1 MLRQIAWSELRHRPW
16 QTLLLTLLIALAIA
30 SSVFIAA
37 LSFGMHYGLTK
48 ATEPFPQIVG
58 AKGSANQLVLNTV
71 YLKDRPIG
79 NISGDLY
86 QDVKNNPLVKQA
98 IPLAFG
104 DNWRGFRIVGTENT
118 IFDYRVKPQ
127 SEPWLKVAEGRRFNA
142 PFEAVIG
149 DGAAKLL
156 GAKIGDTFQ
165 SIHGATAH
173 GHVHKDQ
180 TYTIVGILAPVEGP
194 YDHAVLTD
202 IRSVWI
208 AHEHH
213 HDHDHDHDDVHAADV
228 HEEGHEHEHE
238 ADVHEEGHEH
248 EHEADVHEEG
258 HEHEHEAAVHEEEHE
273 HEHEAAVHEEE
284 HEHEHEH
291 APVAAAGKPAAQA
304 VNDGEHAATAGQ
316 VTAVLIQ
323 PQGYGQ
329 ALKLA
334 MEFQQRNDAQLV
346 FPAQVIIQLFSL
358 MGQGEKMWWCIGA
371 FFIAAALLVVLST
384 LYLSGL
390 QRLPERA
397 ILRVLGA
404 KRSELLTVTL
414 WQNGLIMV
422 LGGILGYVLGYA
434 GYLGVRSLMATNTA
448 IALPLTFLKEP
459 LLIALGTMAV
469 GLLAS
474 LIPAWLLA
482 RKDTLSKL

>member
-48 ATEPFPQIVG
+48 ATEPFQQIVG

-79 NISGDLY
+79 NISGDVY

-127 SEPWLKVAEGRRFNA
+127 SEPWLKVTSGRHFNA

-202 IRSVWI
+202 ICSVWI
-208 AHEHH
+208 AHDH
-213 HDHDHDHDDVHAADV
+213 HD
-228 HEEGHEHEHE
+228 HEHEH
-238 ADVHEEGHEH
+238 A
-248 EHEADVHEEG
+248 ADVHEEG

-273 HEHEAAVHEEE
+273 HEHEHP
-284 HEHEHEH
+284 
-291 APVAAAGKPAAQA
+291 PVAAAGKPAAQA

-358 MGQGEKMWWCIGA
+358 MGQGEKMWWYIGA

>member
-213 HDHDHDHDDVHAADV
+213 HDHDHEHAADA
-228 HEEGHEHEHE
+228 HEEEHEHEHE
-238 ADVHEEGHEH
+238 A
-248 EHEADVHEEG
+248 AVHEEG

-273 HEHEAAVHEEE
+273 HEHEHE
-284 HEHEHEH
+284 
-291 APVAAAGKPAAQA
+291 AAGKPAAQA
-304 VNDGEHAATAGQ
+304 ENDGEHAATAGQ

-358 MGQGEKMWWCIGA
+358 MGQGEKMWWYIGA

-459 LLIALGTMAV
+459 LLIALGTMAI

>member
-48 ATEPFPQIVG
+48 ATEPFQQIVG

-127 SEPWLKVAEGRRFNA
+127 SEPWLKVAEGRCFNA

-173 GHVHKDQ
+173 GHIHKDQ
-180 TYTIVGILAPVEGP
+180 SYTIVGILAPVEGP

-208 AHEHH
+208 AHDH
-213 HDHDHDHDDVHAADV
+213 HD
-228 HEEGHEHEHE
+228 HEHEH
-238 ADVHEEGHEH
+238 V
-248 EHEADVHEEG
+248 ADVHEEG

-273 HEHEAAVHEEE
+273 HEHEHAADAHEKDYE
-284 HEHEHEH
+284 HEHP
-291 APVAAAGKPAAQA
+291 PVAAAGKPAAQA
-304 VNDGEHAATAGQ
+304 VNDGEHAAAAGQ

-334 MEFQQRNDAQLV
+334 MEFQQRDDAQLV

-358 MGQGEKMWWCIGA
+358 MGQGEKMWWYIGA

-469 GLLAS
+469 GLLSS

>member
-213 HDHDHDHDDVHAADV
+213 HDHDH
-228 HEEGHEHEHE
+228 EHEHA

-358 MGQGEKMWWCIGA
+358 MGQGEKMWWYIGA

>member
-86 QDVKNNPLVKQA
+86 QDVRNNPLVKQA

-213 HDHDHDHDDVHAADV
+213 HDHDH
-228 HEEGHEHEHE
+228 EHEH
-238 ADVHEEGHEH
+238 A
-248 EHEADVHEEG
+248 ADVHEEG

-358 MGQGEKMWWCIGA
+358 MGQGEKMWWYIGA

>member
-213 HDHDHDHDDVHAADV
+213 HDHDHEHAAD
-228 HEEGHEHEHE
+228 
-238 ADVHEEGHEH
+238 A
-248 EHEADVHEEG
+248 HEEG

-273 HEHEAAVHEEE
+273 HEHEEA
-284 HEHEHEH
+284 HEHEH
-291 APVAAAGKPAAQA
+291 APVAAAGNPAAQA

-358 MGQGEKMWWCIGA
+358 MGQGEKMWWYIGA

>member
-48 ATEPFPQIVG
+48 ATEPFQQIVG

-79 NISGDLY
+79 NVTGDVF
-86 QDVKNNPLVKQA
+86 QEVKANPLVKQA

-127 SEPWLKVAEGRRFNA
+127 SEPWLKVASGRRFNA

-180 TYTIVGILAPVEGP
+180 IYTVVGILAPVEGP

-202 IRSVWI
+202 IRSVWL

-213 HDHDHDHDDVHAADV
+213 HDH
-228 HEEGHEHEHE
+228 
-238 ADVHEEGHEH
+238 
-248 EHEADVHEEG
+248 
-258 HEHEHEAAVHEEEHE
+258 EHEAAAHEEEHE
-273 HEHEAAVHEEE
+273 HEHEAAAHEEE

-291 APVAAAGKPAAQA
+291 EAAAQD

-316 VTAVLIQ
+316 VTAILIQ

-358 MGQGEKMWWCIGA
+358 MGQGEKMWWYIGA

-414 WQNGLIMV
+414 WQNGLIIV

-448 IALPLTFLKEP
+448 IALPLIFLKEP

>member
-48 ATEPFPQIVG
+48 ATEPFQQIVG

-127 SEPWLKVAEGRRFNA
+127 SEPWLKVAEGRCFNA

-173 GHVHKDQ
+173 GHIHKDQ
-180 TYTIVGILAPVEGP
+180 SYTIVGILAPVEGP

-208 AHEHH
+208 AHDH
-213 HDHDHDHDDVHAADV
+213 HD
-228 HEEGHEHEHE
+228 HEHEH
-238 ADVHEEGHEH
+238 V
-248 EHEADVHEEG
+248 ADVHEEG

-273 HEHEAAVHEEE
+273 HEHEHAADAHEKDYD
-284 HEHEHEH
+284 HEHP
-291 APVAAAGKPAAQA
+291 PVAAAGKPAAQA
-304 VNDGEHAATAGQ
+304 VNDGEHAAAAGQ

-334 MEFQQRNDAQLV
+334 MEFQQRDDAQLV

-358 MGQGEKMWWCIGA
+358 MGQGEKMWWYIGA

-469 GLLAS
+469 GLLSS

>member
-48 ATEPFPQIVG
+48 ATEPFQQIVG

-213 HDHDHDHDDVHAADV
+213 HDHDHEHAAD
-228 HEEGHEHEHE
+228 
-238 ADVHEEGHEH
+238 A
-248 EHEADVHEEG
+248 HEEG

-284 HEHEHEH
+284 HEHEHEAAVHEEEHEHEHEEAHEHEH
-291 APVAAAGKPAAQA
+291 APVAAAGNPAAQA

-358 MGQGEKMWWCIGA
+358 MGQGEKMWWYIGA

>member
-48 ATEPFPQIVG
+48 ATEPFPQLVG

-86 QDVKNNPLVKQA
+86 QDIKNNPLVKQA

-213 HDHDHDHDDVHAADV
+213 HDHDHEHEHAADV

-358 MGQGEKMWWCIGA
+358 MGQGEKMWWYIGA

>member
-48 ATEPFPQIVG
+48 ATEPFQQIVG

-213 HDHDHDHDDVHAADV
+213 HDHDHEHAAD
-228 HEEGHEHEHE
+228 
-238 ADVHEEGHEH
+238 A
-248 EHEADVHEEG
+248 HEEG

-273 HEHEAAVHEEE
+273 HEHEEA
-284 HEHEHEH
+284 HEHEH
-291 APVAAAGKPAAQA
+291 APVAAAGNPAAQA

-358 MGQGEKMWWCIGA
+358 MGQGEKMWWYIGA

>member
-48 ATEPFPQIVG
+48 ATEPFQQIVG

-86 QDVKNNPLVKQA
+86 QDIKNNPLVKQA

-127 SEPWLKVAEGRRFNA
+127 SEPWLKVAEGHRFNA

-180 TYTIVGILAPVEGP
+180 SYTIVGILAPVEGP

-208 AHEHH
+208 AHEDH
-213 HDHDHDHDDVHAADV
+213 HD
-228 HEEGHEHEHE
+228 HEHEHA
-238 ADVHEEGHEH
+238 AD
-248 EHEADVHEEG
+248 A
-258 HEHEHEAAVHEEEHE
+258 
-273 HEHEAAVHEEE
+273 HEEE

-291 APVAAAGKPAAQA
+291 EHGHAADAHEKDHEHEHPPVAAAGKPAAQA

-358 MGQGEKMWWCIGA
+358 MGQGEKMWWYIGA

-434 GYLGVRSLMATNTA
+434 GYLGVRSLIATNTA

-459 LLIALGTMAV
+459 LLIALGTMV
-469 GLLAS
+469 IGLLAS

>member
-213 HDHDHDHDDVHAADV
+213 HDHDHEHEHAAD
-228 HEEGHEHEHE
+228 
-238 ADVHEEGHEH
+238 A
-248 EHEADVHEEG
+248 HEEG

-273 HEHEAAVHEEE
+273 HEHE
-284 HEHEHEH
+284 
-291 APVAAAGKPAAQA
+291 AAGKPAAQA

-358 MGQGEKMWWCIGA
+358 MGQGEKMWWYIGA

>member
-118 IFDYRVKPQ
+118 IFGYRVKPQ

-213 HDHDHDHDDVHAADV
+213 HDHDHDH
-228 HEEGHEHEHE
+228 EHEH
-238 ADVHEEGHEH
+238 A
-248 EHEADVHEEG
+248 ADVHEEG

>member
-48 ATEPFPQIVG
+48 ATEPFQQIVG

-79 NISGDLY
+79 NVTGDVF
-86 QDVKNNPLVKQA
+86 QEVKANPLVKQA

-127 SEPWLKVAEGRRFNA
+127 SEPWLKVASGRRFNA

-180 TYTIVGILAPVEGP
+180 IYTVVGILAPVEGP

-202 IRSVWI
+202 IRSVWL

-213 HDHDHDHDDVHAADV
+213 HDH
-228 HEEGHEHEHE
+228 
-238 ADVHEEGHEH
+238 
-248 EHEADVHEEG
+248 
-258 HEHEHEAAVHEEEHE
+258 EHEAAAHEEEHE
-273 HEHEAAVHEEE
+273 HEHEAAAHEEEHEHEHEAAAHEEE

-291 APVAAAGKPAAQA
+291 EHEAAAQD

-358 MGQGEKMWWCIGA
+358 MGQGEKMWWYIGA

-414 WQNGLIMV
+414 WQNGLIIV

-448 IALPLTFLKEP
+448 IALPLIFLKEP

>member
-213 HDHDHDHDDVHAADV
+213 HDHDHEHAAD
-228 HEEGHEHEHE
+228 
-238 ADVHEEGHEH
+238 A
-248 EHEADVHEEG
+248 HEEG

-273 HEHEAAVHEEE
+273 HEHE
-284 HEHEHEH
+284 
-291 APVAAAGKPAAQA
+291 AAGKPAAQA

-358 MGQGEKMWWCIGA
+358 MGQGEKMWWYIGA

-459 LLIALGTMAV
+459 LLIALGTMAI

>member
-48 ATEPFPQIVG
+48 ATEPFQQIVG

-79 NISGDLY
+79 NVTD
-86 QDVKNNPLVKQA
+86 DVFQEVKANPLVKQA

-127 SEPWLKVAEGRRFNA
+127 SEPWLKVASGRRFNA

-180 TYTIVGILAPVEGP
+180 IYTVVGILAPVEGP

-202 IRSVWI
+202 IRSVWL

-213 HDHDHDHDDVHAADV
+213 HDH
-228 HEEGHEHEHE
+228 
-238 ADVHEEGHEH
+238 
-248 EHEADVHEEG
+248 
-258 HEHEHEAAVHEEEHE
+258 EHEAAAHEEEHE
-273 HEHEAAVHEEE
+273 HEHEAAAHEEE

-291 APVAAAGKPAAQA
+291 EAAAQD

-358 MGQGEKMWWCIGA
+358 MGQGEKMWWYIGA

-414 WQNGLIMV
+414 WQNGLIIV

-448 IALPLTFLKEP
+448 IALPLIFLKEP
-459 LLIALGTMAV
+459 LLIALGTMAI

>member
-213 HDHDHDHDDVHAADV
+213 HDHDHDH
-228 HEEGHEHEHE
+228 EHEHA

>member
-213 HDHDHDHDDVHAADV
+213 HDHDHEHAAD
-228 HEEGHEHEHE
+228 
-238 ADVHEEGHEH
+238 A
-248 EHEADVHEEG
+248 HEEG

-273 HEHEAAVHEEE
+273 HVHEEE

-291 APVAAAGKPAAQA
+291 EHEAAGKPAAQA

-358 MGQGEKMWWCIGA
+358 MGQGEKMWWYIGA

>member
-48 ATEPFPQIVG
+48 ATEPFQQIVG

-86 QDVKNNPLVKQA
+86 QDVKANPLVKQA

-180 TYTIVGILAPVEGP
+180 SYTIVGILAPVEGP

-213 HDHDHDHDDVHAADV
+213 HDHDHEHEHAADA
-228 HEEGHEHEHE
+228 HEEGH
-238 ADVHEEGHEH
+238 
-248 EHEADVHEEG
+248 
-258 HEHEHEAAVHEEEHE
+258 EHE

-291 APVAAAGKPAAQA
+291 PPVAAAGKPAAQA
-304 VNDGEHAATAGQ
+304 VNDGEHAAAAGQ

-329 ALKLA
+329 ALKLS

-358 MGQGEKMWWCIGA
+358 MGQGEKMWWYIGA

-459 LLIALGTMAV
+459 LLIALGTMV
-469 GLLAS
+469 IGLLAS

>member
-48 ATEPFPQIVG
+48 ATEPFQQIVG

-79 NISGDLY
+79 NVTGDVF
-86 QDVKNNPLVKQA
+86 QDVKANPLVKQA

-173 GHVHKDQ
+173 GHVHNDQ
-180 TYTIVGILAPVEGP
+180 SYTIVGILAPVEGP

-208 AHEHH
+208 AHEDH
-213 HDHDHDHDDVHAADV
+213 HD
-228 HEEGHEHEHE
+228 HEHEHA
-238 ADVHEEGHEH
+238 AD
-248 EHEADVHEEG
+248 A
-258 HEHEHEAAVHEEEHE
+258 HEEEHE
-273 HEHEAAVHEEE
+273 HGHEAAVHEEE

-291 APVAAAGKPAAQA
+291 GHAADAHEKDHEHEHPPVAAAGKPAAQA

-358 MGQGEKMWWCIGA
+358 MGQGEKMWWYIGA

-422 LGGILGYVLGYA
+422 LGGILGYVLGYT

-459 LLIALGTMAV
+459 LLIALGTMAA

>member
-37 LSFGMHYGLTK
+37 LSFGMQYGLTK
-48 ATEPFPQIVG
+48 ATEPFQQIVG

-79 NISGDLY
+79 NVTGDVF
-86 QDVKNNPLVKQA
+86 QEVKANPLVKQA

-127 SEPWLKVAEGRRFNA
+127 SEPWLKVASGRRFNA

-180 TYTIVGILAPVEGP
+180 IYTVVGILAPVEGP

-202 IRSVWI
+202 IRSVWL

-213 HDHDHDHDDVHAADV
+213 HDH
-228 HEEGHEHEHE
+228 
-238 ADVHEEGHEH
+238 
-248 EHEADVHEEG
+248 
-258 HEHEHEAAVHEEEHE
+258 EHEAAAHEEEHE
-273 HEHEAAVHEEE
+273 HEHEAAAHEEEQE

-291 APVAAAGKPAAQA
+291 EHEAAAQD

-358 MGQGEKMWWCIGA
+358 MGQGEKMWWYIGA

>member
-213 HDHDHDHDDVHAADV
+213 HDHDHDHDDVHEHEAGV
-228 HEEGHEHEHE
+228 HEEEH
-238 ADVHEEGHEH
+238 
-248 EHEADVHEEG
+248 
-258 HEHEHEAAVHEEEHE
+258 EHE

-291 APVAAAGKPAAQA
+291 EHEAAGKPAAQA

-358 MGQGEKMWWCIGA
+358 MGHGEKMWWYIGA

-459 LLIALGTMAV
+459 LLIALGTMAI

>member
-48 ATEPFPQIVG
+48 ATEPFQQIVG

-86 QDVKNNPLVKQA
+86 QDIKNNPLVKQA

-149 DGAAKLL
+149 AGAAKLL

-213 HDHDHDHDDVHAADV
+213 HDHDHEHEHAADA
-228 HEEGHEHEHE
+228 HEEE
-238 ADVHEEGHEH
+238 
-248 EHEADVHEEG
+248 

-284 HEHEHEH
+284 HEHEHE
-291 APVAAAGKPAAQA
+291 AAGKPAAQA

-358 MGQGEKMWWCIGA
+358 MGQGEKMWWYIGA

>member
-48 ATEPFPQIVG
+48 ATEPFQQIVG

-79 NISGDLY
+79 NVTGDVF
-86 QDVKNNPLVKQA
+86 QEVKANPLVKQA

-213 HDHDHDHDDVHAADV
+213 HDHDHEHAAD
-228 HEEGHEHEHE
+228 
-238 ADVHEEGHEH
+238 A
-248 EHEADVHEEG
+248 HEEG

-284 HEHEHEH
+284 HEHEHEEAHEHEH
-291 APVAAAGKPAAQA
+291 APVAAAGNPAAQA

-358 MGQGEKMWWCIGA
+358 MGQGEKMWWYIGA

>member
-37 LSFGMHYGLTK
+37 LSFGMHHGLTK

-213 HDHDHDHDDVHAADV
+213 HDHDHEHAAD
-228 HEEGHEHEHE
+228 
-238 ADVHEEGHEH
+238 A
-248 EHEADVHEEG
+248 HEEG

-273 HEHEAAVHEEE
+273 HEHE
-284 HEHEHEH
+284 
-291 APVAAAGKPAAQA
+291 AAGKPAAQA

-358 MGQGEKMWWCIGA
+358 MGQGEKMWWYIGA

-459 LLIALGTMAV
+459 LLIALGTMAI